1 MGPPGW
7 GRLPRRSCSGISQL
21 ITPLT
26 RSFCQGAGRRPS
38 LFAVFLAETSELGA
52 SHRPASPQ
60 LLEGSV
66 VTIIIAAQGSREALR
81 SSASEPSPLYWGGH
95 PAGTQ
100 ADPGQGAPVLSQQR
114 AEPHVAEPVPA
125 GLGEGPLPPYKSTG
139 TFWGPLLRGGS
150 RPSEQ
155 RTRVGSQVALS
166 AVGCV
171 TTLSSPLPWTE

>member
-1 MGPPGW
+1 M
-7 GRLPRRSCSGISQL
+7 
-21 ITPLT
+21 
-26 RSFCQGAGRRPS
+26 
-38 LFAVFLAETSELGA
+38 FAVFLEETSELGA

-66 VTIIIAAQGSREALR
+66 VTIIIAAQGSREVLR
-81 SSASEPSPLYWGGH
+81 SSASEPSPLYWG
-95 PAGTQ
+95 ATQ
-100 ADPGQGAPVLSQQR
+100 QGPRRTLAK
-114 AEPHVAEPVPA
+114 A
-125 GLGEGPLPPYKSTG
+125 PLPCPNRELSPTWLSLCLLALGRAPYPLKSTG

-155 RTRVGSQVALS
+155 RTRVGSQVSLS